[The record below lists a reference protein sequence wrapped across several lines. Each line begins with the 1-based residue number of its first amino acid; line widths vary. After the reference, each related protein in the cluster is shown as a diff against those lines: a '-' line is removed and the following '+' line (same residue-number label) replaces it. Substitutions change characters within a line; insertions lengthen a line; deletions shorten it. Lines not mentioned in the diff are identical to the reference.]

1 MDEVIEKDEEKLFDF
16 YVKYENEV
24 GKARQDAA
32 PKEQESDEEEG
43 SERSEGGEG
52 VEGKD
57 SAQAAPSAANAL
69 LGLINGG
76 AMNGKLQSK
85 TVDAGNAGI
94 KSNATPAPGQDT
106 KSFLKSLS
114 PTPMTPLKNPDAVM
128 SQQLPHGAM
137 S

>member
-32 PKEQESDEEEG
+32 QEEQESDEDEG
-43 SERSEGGEG
+43 SVRSEGAGEG
-52 VEGKD
+52 VEGKE

-94 KSNATPAPGQDT
+94 KSNAPPASG
-106 KSFLKSLS
+106 
-114 PTPMTPLKNPDAVM
+114 
-128 SQQLPHGAM
+128 
-137 S
+137 

>member
-32 PKEQESDEEEG
+32 PEEQESDEDEG
-43 SERSEGGEG
+43 SVRSEGAGEG
-52 VEGKD
+52 VEGKE
-57 SAQAAPSAANAL
+57 SAQAAPSANAL

-94 KSNATPAPGQDT
+94 KSNATPTSG
-106 KSFLKSLS
+106 
-114 PTPMTPLKNPDAVM
+114 
-128 SQQLPHGAM
+128 
-137 S
+137 